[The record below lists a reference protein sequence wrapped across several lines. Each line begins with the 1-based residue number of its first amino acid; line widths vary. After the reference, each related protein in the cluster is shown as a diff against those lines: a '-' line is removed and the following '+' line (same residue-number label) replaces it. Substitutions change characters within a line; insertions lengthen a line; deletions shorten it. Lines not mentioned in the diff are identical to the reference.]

1 MKRKSLELEEGTT
14 VDKSTGTN
22 KQWSIGHS
30 TGTNKTKNNGQLLK
44 QWSIDHL

>member
-30 TGTNKTKNNGQLLK
+30 TGTNK